1 MLNHRTMSCTSV
13 LFKALCKVQP
23 GSALDKSA
31 MLAFIVNPPSA
42 RTVSEALESLQKWI
56 RVSRRT
62 VEIHALLPDAS
73 LQLAGLARIVQGIM
87 PSLPAV
93 LFRV

>member
-1 MLNHRTMSCTSV
+1 M
-13 LFKALCKVQP
+13 
-23 GSALDKSA
+23 
-31 MLAFIVNPPSA
+31 
-42 RTVSEALESLQKWI
+42 VSEALESLQKWI

-73 LQLAGLARIVQGIM
+73 LKLAGLDRIAQGIM

-93 LFRV
+93 LFRVNVAIERPIVLTIVLPKPGWISLQSC